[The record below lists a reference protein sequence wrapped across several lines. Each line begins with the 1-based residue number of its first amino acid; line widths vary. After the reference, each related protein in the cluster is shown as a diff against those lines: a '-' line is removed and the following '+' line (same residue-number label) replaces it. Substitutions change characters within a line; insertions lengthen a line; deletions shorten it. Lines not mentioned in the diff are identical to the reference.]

1 MEEQISTFF
10 DQKCLIYDG
19 YATKSTVNVDKRTTF
34 NYNKDI
40 KRAIYT

>member
-1 MEEQISTFF
+1 MQEQISTFF

-19 YATKSTVNVDKRTTF
+19 YATKSTANIDKRAMF
-34 NYNKDI
+34 NYNKDT